1 MSFGTV
7 TIIRLKGT
15 FRHCISIFQYSGKE
29 GAKDET
35 FRRRGPT
42 PDEIVGG
49 IVRSE
54 AQKLAAGRLGWE
66 AGLLRVRIQNR

>member
-1 MSFGTV
+1 VSFGTV

-35 FRRRGPT
+35 LGGGSHARRDRR
-42 PDEIVGG
+42 G

-54 AQKLAAGRLGWE
+54 AQKPAAGRLGWE